1 MAHYLDENGVTY
13 FWSKIKTLFALKTE
27 IPSASSTTPAM
38 DGTASS
44 GTETAWAKGDHV
56 HPTDTSRAPLASPA
70 FTGTPTAP
78 TPLQSDDSTRIATTE
93 FVNDKIEGIDG
104 ATYTITQSQQDGHT
118 FTMAGSN
125 GYSQTITIP
134 DNDTT
139 YNPATTSAN
148 GLMSSTDKTK
158 LDGFSDASNYALK
171 TDITGIY
178 KYKGSVATESLL
190 PSSGQSAGDVYDI
203 QAASS
208 YGAAGMNV
216 AWTGSAWDALGEMF
230 TITSITNAELDVI
243 CV

>member
-1 MAHYLDENGVTY
+1 MAHYLDENGVAY
-13 FWSKIKTLFALKTE
+13 LWSKIKGMFAPK
-27 IPSASSTTPAM
+27 
-38 DGTASS
+38 
-44 GTETAWAKGDHV
+44 
-56 HPTDTSRAPLASPA
+56 ASPE
-70 FTGTPTAP
+70 FTGDPKAP
-78 TPLQSDDSTRIATTE
+78 TQATTDNSTKIATTAY
-93 FVNDKIEGIDG
+93 VKNVVAGIGG
-104 ATYTITQSQQDGHT
+104 ATYSLSQSAQDGHIIT
-118 FTMAGSN
+118 LSGTDGTSD
-125 GYSQTITIP
+125 TITIP

-139 YNPATTSAN
+139 YDPATTSAN

-190 PSSGQSAGDVYDI
+190 PSSGQSIGDVYDI
-203 QAASS
+203 QSASS

-230 TITSITNAELDVI
+230 SITAVTNAELDAI